1 MTEQAWFIRLE
12 IGMRAIE
19 RDKGRLLSGG

>member
-1 MTEQAWFIRLE
+1 MTEQACFIRLE